1 MFEEL
6 LDFDCACGR
15 HHALVTR
22 TCIIESGAA
31 ARLPEV
37 LADLHMERPLFVF
50 DSNTYEAAEP
60 ALSEVFPEMEE
71 LILEGDPVHADEIQV
86 DAVLEAAAGHDGLVS
101 VGGGVITDI
110 TRYAAFQ
117 SDLPFVA
124 FPTAASVD
132 GFTSNSSAMTLGGS
146 KVTVPAK
153 APDAVVCDLDII
165 RAAPAHLAAS
175 GVGDMLS
182 KYISVA
188 DWKIGELTSG
198 EYYCSRIA
206 DLERE
211 AVDLIV
217 SQAEG
222 IAERREE
229 AFAAL
234 MRGLL
239 LSGLAM
245 QLAGITRPAS
255 SFEHHFSH
263 YLETVPVGGEIDVDA
278 LHGEK
283 VGVATVYAA
292 ECYPVFARALGRIF
306 REDLKNRF
314 DIEHIKELYSRFPP
328 AILAWV
334 EKENVPTATEALNVD
349 LLRRNFDEVVRVA
362 DSVPDPETL
371 RSVLMT
377 VGAPSSYGDL
387 HMTPAEF
394 EETMRLCCYIRNR
407 YTMLRLICDYN
418 LFDFSALSAQP

>member
-15 HHALVTR
+15 HHALATR
-22 TCIIESGAA
+22 TCIVESGAA
-31 ARLPEV
+31 SRLPQV
-37 LADLHMERPLFVF
+37 LGALDISRPLFIC
-50 DSNTYEAAEP
+50 DNNTYEAASP
-60 ALSEVFPEMEE
+60 ALGSVFADADT
-71 LILEGDPVHADEIQV
+71 LILEGDPVHPDENQA
-86 DAVLEAAAGHDGLVS
+86 AVILEAAGGHDGLVA
-101 VGGGVITDI
+101 VGSGVISDL
-110 TRYAAFQ
+110 TRYSAFTA
-117 SDLPFVA
+117 DLPLVI

-132 GFTSNSSAMTLGGS
+132 GFASNSSAMTLSGS

-165 RAAPAHLAAS
+165 CAAPSHLAAS

-188 DWKIGELTSG
+188 DWKIGHLSSG
-198 EYYCSRIA
+198 EYYCERIA

-217 SQAEG
+217 SQADG
-222 IAERREE
+222 IAARRPE

-245 QLAGITRPAS
+245 QLSGITRPAS

-263 YLETVPVGGEIDVDA
+263 YLETVPVGGEIDIDA

-292 ECYPVFARALGRIF
+292 KYYPAFARALGRIF
-306 REDLKNRF
+306 RENLPNRF
-314 DIEHIKELYSRFPP
+314 DIGRVRELYSRFPRTT
-328 AILAWV
+328 LEWV
-334 EKENVPTATEALNVD
+334 EKENVPTATQALSPE
-349 LLRRNFDEVVRVA
+349 LLRQNFDEIVA
-362 DSVPDPETL
+362 EADKIPSPETL
-371 RSVLMT
+371 RDVLVT
-377 VGAPSSYGDL
+377 VGAPSGYRDL
-387 HMTPAEF
+387 HMQPDEF
-394 EETMRLCCYIRNR
+394 RETMAICCYIRNR
-407 YTMLRLICDYN
+407 YTMLRLVCDYD
-418 LFDFSALSAQP
+418 LFDFSTLAD